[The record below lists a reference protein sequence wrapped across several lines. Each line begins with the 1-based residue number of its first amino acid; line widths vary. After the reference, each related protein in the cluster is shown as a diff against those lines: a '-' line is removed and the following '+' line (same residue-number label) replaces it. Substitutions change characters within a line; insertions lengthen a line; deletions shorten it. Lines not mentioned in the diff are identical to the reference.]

1 MKSKNNKNE
10 FFSFYLNNNELNKK
24 EYNFKNNVIS
34 TTKYNIL
41 TFIPLS
47 LLYQFMR
54 LANCY
59 FLFTAILSCIKII
72 TPVASATALFPIIFV
87 LCVSLVRELLED
99 IYRYKM
105 DRAQNKEPTLVY
117 KNKYKNFVQIESGEL
132 EIGEIVMV
140 NQDEIFPSDMI
151 LINSSLNEGLCYIE
165 TGSLDGEK
173 SLKMKQSNLETT
185 KIFSIEN
192 VQNFGEIKGKI
203 FCDKPN
209 PLLYHLQ
216 GKIEIEF
223 NGNKHIIPLNVKQLL
238 LKGAKLKNT
247 KFIFGIVLYTGN
259 HNKIMLNSN
268 KPKMKYSS
276 KELLMNKFLIAIF
289 LFQTFLCLFC
299 AILHGI
305 YYNKYL
311 KNNFALN
318 KMDVSNISLDSFI
331 NWFSYLLLY
340 NTMIPIS
347 LIVTM
352 EIVRGFQALFI
363 HWDIEGYSSIRDKY
377 IQPHNISLNDELGIV
392 DYIFSDKTG
401 TLTCNKMEFKFSVI
415 NGKLFNR
422 FEFNYDNDYYYEN
435 YWKAL
440 SLCHNCQIDENG
452 NFIGLSPDNI
462 ELLNASKKSGYK
474 FCNNPNNLISI
485 KRICVNEKNNFD
497 FEILNFFEFTSE
509 RKRESV
515 IIRDSQDNN
524 KIKLYIK
531 GADNVIKERL
541 NENLN
546 KKFIV
551 DRTQNYVDKFSSYG
565 LRTLFIAMKI
575 IKEEEYEEI
584 KNNINQF
591 NLSLKAN
598 KDTIFEEYVS
608 NNIENDLILLGA
620 TIVEDK
626 LQDDVNDTIKSLQLA
641 NIKIWMLTGD
651 KMSTAFNI
659 ALSCNLLQ
667 KSSGNENNNNNNE
680 NNNNNNENNNNNND
694 NDNNNNE
701 NNISHNNKEDNE
713 IKENGIDNNNNKNF
727 LSENNLLNKLD
738 NNNNNNN
745 NKEDMKI
752 FYIEGIEIKRN
763 NSLEITN
770 QEEIEKVIIN
780 FAKEFNK
787 YKETHNINRLN
798 NSSTPF
804 NFGIL
809 IDSLA
814 LTSLFNNQDL
824 QHIFINIAKDARS
837 VICCRVTPLQK
848 SLIVKMVKD
857 YMPDK
862 TTLAI
867 GDGGND
873 VSMIMEANI
882 GIGIH
887 GEEGMRAVQSSD
899 YAIGEFRIL
908 KRLLLYQGRLMNFRM
923 CDMMLFFFYKNFL
936 VTIMHFFFSFYSN
949 FSAQTIIDDWLIG
962 LYNLLLTAFPL
973 GARAVYEIDID
984 TTDGELINKFLPKLY
999 YENKV
1004 INDPF
1009 TIKKFILTILRGV
1022 LHGIINYFFTIY
1034 IIGNNA
1040 IDKEGYLACL
1050 WFISSTLYTNVL
1062 IIVTNNLIINT
1073 FIHTWIHIALI
1084 SGCTFLAYIII
1095 LSCVHYNFK
1104 FGMNAIFK
1112 YYSVGTYEVFVE
1124 SSRFWLSTFIVC
1136 GICFLMD
1143 LTIRFYQINLSNSL
1157 RGYLVRTI
1165 KKNNYNLNNENMIKN
1180 FKAKQILKE
1189 FDSFNTKFQQQRNEN
1204 SQLKKLSLHFANGSE
1219 EALNKIENIHKKFQK
1234 NLKEDISSYI
1244 SENTPIIRK
1253 NKSFTNEKK

>member
-1 MKSKNNKNE
+1 MKSNNKNE
-10 FFSFYLNNNELNKK
+10 FFSFYLNDNDLNKK
-24 EYNFKNNVIS
+24 EYKYKNNVIS
-34 TTKYNIL
+34 TTKYNII

-59 FLFTAILSCIKII
+59 FLFTAILSCIKVI

-105 DRAQNKEPTLVY
+105 DRDQNKEPTLVF
-117 KNKYKNFVQIESGEL
+117 KNRLKNFSRVESGEL
-132 EIGEIVMV
+132 ETGEIVMV
-140 NQDEIFPSDMI
+140 SQDETFPSDMI
-151 LINSSLNEGLCYIE
+151 LVNSSLNEGVCFIE

-173 SLKMKQSNLETT
+173 NLKLKQSNLETT
-185 KIFSIEN
+185 KIFSLEN
-192 VQNFGEIKGKI
+192 VQNFGEIKGKVV
-203 FCDKPN
+203 CDNPN
-209 PLLYHLQ
+209 PLLYHFK
-216 GKIEIEF
+216 GKIEISQ
-223 NGNKHIIPLNVKQLL
+223 NGNTLSIPLNVKQLL
-238 LKGAKLKNT
+238 LKGAKLRNT
-247 KFIFGIVLYTGN
+247 KFVFGIVLYTGN
-259 HNKIMLNSN
+259 NNKIMLNTH
-268 KPKMKYSS
+268 KPKIKYSS

-299 AILHGI
+299 AVLHGI
-305 YYNKYL
+305 YYNENL
-311 KNNFALN
+311 KNNVFLN
-318 KMDVSNISLDSFI
+318 KMDVSTISFDSFI

-363 HWDIEGYSSIRDKY
+363 HWDVEGYSKVRGKY
-377 IQPHNISLNDELGIV
+377 TQPHNISLNDELGVV

-422 FEFNYDNDYYYEN
+422 FEFNFEKDFHFQN

-440 SLCHNCQIDENG
+440 ALCHNCQVDEHD

-462 ELLNASKKSGYK
+462 ELLNASKKSGYR
-474 FCNNPNNLISI
+474 FCNNPNNLVSV
-485 KRICVNEKNNFD
+485 KRVCINEKKYAD
-497 FEILNFFEFTSE
+497 FEVLNFFEFTSE
-509 RKRESV
+509 RKRESI
-515 IIRDSQDNN
+515 IIRDAQDN

-531 GADNVIKERL
+531 GADNVIKKRL
-541 NENLN
+541 GDAN
-546 KKFIV
+546 KKSTV
-551 DRTQNYVDKFSSYG
+551 DKTQNYVDKFSAHG
-565 LRTLFIAMKI
+565 LRTLLIAMKTL
-575 IKEEEYEEI
+575 KEDEYEDI
-584 KNNINQF
+584 KNNINQI

-598 KDTIFEEYVS
+598 KDEILENYIS
-608 NNIENDLILLGA
+608 NHVEIDLLLLGA

-626 LQDDVNDTIKSLQLA
+626 LQDDVNETIKSLQLA

-667 KSSGNENNNNNNE
+667 KS
-680 NNNNNNENNNNNND
+680 NND
-694 NDNNNNE
+694 NDNNFFKDLNKNDKE
-701 NNISHNNKEDNE
+701 NQ
-713 IKENGIDNNNNKNF
+713 ENGINNNNKNVI
-727 LSENNLLNKLD
+727 SENNLLNKND
-738 NNNNNNN
+738 NNNNQD
-745 NKEDMKI
+745 EMKI
-752 FYIEGIEIKRN
+752 FYIEGKEIKRN
-763 NSLEITN
+763 SVLEITN

-780 FAKEFNK
+780 FGKEFNK

-798 NSSTPF
+798 YRSTPF

-824 QHIFINIAKDARS
+824 QHIFINIAKDAKS

-857 YMPDK
+857 YMPEK
-862 TTLAI
+862 VTLAI

-882 GIGIH
+882 GVGIY

-973 GARAVYEIDID
+973 GARACYEKDID
-984 TTDGELINKFLPKLY
+984 TSDGELINKFLPKLY

-1004 INDPF
+1004 TNDPF
-1009 TIKKFILTILRGV
+1009 TIKKFLLTILRGV
-1022 LHGIINYFFTIY
+1022 LHGLINYFFTIY
-1034 IIGNNA
+1034 TISNNA
-1040 IDKEGYLACL
+1040 IDKEGFHACL
-1050 WFISSTLYTNVL
+1050 WFISSTLYSNVL
-1062 IIVTNNLIINT
+1062 IIVTNNLLINT
-1073 FIHTWIHIALI
+1073 FIHTWIHFALI
-1084 SGCTFLAYIII
+1084 FGCTFFAYVVI
-1095 LSCVHYNFK
+1095 LICVHFNFK
-1104 FGMNAIFK
+1104 FGMNKIFK

-1143 LTIRFYQINLSNSL
+1143 LSIRFYQINLSNSL
-1157 RGYLVRTI
+1157 RGYLIRVI
-1165 KKNNYNLNNENMIKN
+1165 KKNNYKLNNENMIKN

-1189 FDSFNTKFQQQRNEN
+1189 FDSFNIKFQQQRNEN
-1204 SQLKKLSLHFANGSE
+1204 IQLKKLSLHFANGSE
-1219 EALNKIENIHKKFQK
+1219 EELNKIEKINKKLQK

-1244 SENTPIIRK
+1244 SENTPIIKK
-1253 NKSFTNEKK
+1253 NKSLTSEKK